1 MVEEKIKNR
10 NTRRNVREN
19 LIRGLAK
26 LAKQSSIIVLL
37 AFSFLINGC
46 GVKQKFSCE
55 FYNKDTEIKTENMLE
70 TLDGFKEDCVENPQ
84 VQFYWSF

>member
-1 MVEEKIKNR
+1 M
-10 NTRRNVREN
+10 TC
-19 LIRGLAK
+19 GLAK
-26 LAKQSSIIVLL
+26 LAKQSSIVVLL

-70 TLDGFKEDCVENPQ
+70 TLDGIKEDCVENPQ
-84 VQFYWSF
+84 VQLYWKF